1 MQVIL
6 LERVDN
12 LGNLGD
18 VVNVKPGYARNY
30 LLPQQKALRATKD
43 NLAYFET
50 RKKEIEKQNETRKGE
65 AAKLAKPLEGLTVTL
80 LRHASEG
87 GQLYGSVTS
96 RDIADAV
103 SAESKTQVSR
113 GQVEMNQTYK
123 SVGLFTATVALHP
136 EVKVDVRINIARS
149 AEEAKIQLKT
159 GRAVISDASGNP
171 IGGEEEASKEAFLEQ
186 GALEAEKERSEE
198 EAAIAAEEAEKS
210 AKKSEARAAKKAAVH
225 AGEAEEGTEEAA
237 GEE

>member
-6 LERVDN
+6 LERVDS

-18 VVNVKPGYARNY
+18 VVKVKPGYARNY

-50 RKKEIEKQNETRKGE
+50 RKKEIEKQNSERKAE
-65 AAKLAKPLEGLTVTL
+65 AAKLAKPLEGVTVTL

-87 GQLYGSVTS
+87 GQLFGSVTS
-96 RDIADAV
+96 RDIAEAINADV
-103 SAESKTQVSR
+103 KGAEITR
-113 GQVEMNQTYK
+113 GMVLMNQTYK
-123 SVGLFTATVALHP
+123 SVGLFSATVALHA
-136 EVKVDVRINIARS
+136 EVKIEVRVNIARTLD
-149 AEEAKIQLKT
+149 EAKIQLKT

-171 IGGEEEASKEAFLEQ
+171 IGANEPAKEAFLEE
-186 GALEAEKERSEE
+186 GALEAEKAASEE
-198 EAAIAAEEAEKS
+198 EAAAAAEDAEKS
-210 AKKSEARAAKKAAVH
+210 AKKSKARAAKKAVKGDE
-225 AGEAEEGTEEAA
+225 AGEAEEESA

>member
-6 LERVDN
+6 LERVES

-18 VVNVKPGYARNY
+18 VVKVKPGFARNY

-50 RKKEIEKQNETRKGE
+50 QKKELQKQNDARKAD
-65 AAKLAKPLEGLTVTL
+65 AAKLAKPIEGITITV

-96 RDIADAV
+96 RDIAEAINADVKGANV
-103 SAESKTQVSR
+103 TR
-113 GQVEMNQTYK
+113 GQVVMNQTYK
-123 SVGLFTATVALHP
+123 DVGLFPVTVALHP
-136 EVKVDVRINIARS
+136 EVKVELRINIARS

-159 GRAVISDASGNP
+159 GKGIVTDAAGNVTGKEVEP
-171 IGGEEEASKEAFLEQ
+171 SKEAFLETS
-186 GALEAEKERSEE
+186 ALEAEKEAAD
-198 EAAIAAEEAEKS
+198 EAAASAAEEAEKT
-210 AKKSEARAAKKAAVH
+210 AKKSQARAAKKAAKTEEE
-225 AGEAEEGTEEAA
+225 GAEESADEE
-237 GEE
+237 